1 MLSLNYTL
9 YFATAIIPLLTGFVW
24 YNPKVFGTAWMNT
37 LGYTEESLRKDSPNM
52 ALIFGVTYLC
62 GLVISFAMTSVV
74 IHQMGF
80 FQSIESPQLKQS
92 GSVLAQYAADYMSK
106 YGNNF
111 RSFGHGALHGTFT
124 GFFIIGPA
132 VTINALFE
140 RRNFK
145 YIAIHVGYW
154 MLTLA
159 LIGGVLCQ
167 FM

>member
-1 MLSLNYTL
+1 MLSLNFML
-9 YFATAIIPLLTGFVW
+9 CFATAIIPLLTGFVW
-24 YNPKVFGTAWMNT
+24 YNPKIFGTAWMNT
-37 LGYTEESLRKDSPNM
+37 LGYTEESLRKDTPNM
-52 ALIFGVTYLC
+52 ALIIGLTYLC
-62 GLVISFAMTSVV
+62 GLFASVGLVPVV

-80 FQSIESPQLKQS
+80 FQSLESPELKQS
-92 GSVLAQYAADYMSK
+92 GSALAQYAADYMSK

-111 RSFGHGALHGTFT
+111 RGFGHGALHGAIT
-124 GFFIIGPA
+124 GFFLVGA
-132 VTINALFE
+132 VVTINALFE